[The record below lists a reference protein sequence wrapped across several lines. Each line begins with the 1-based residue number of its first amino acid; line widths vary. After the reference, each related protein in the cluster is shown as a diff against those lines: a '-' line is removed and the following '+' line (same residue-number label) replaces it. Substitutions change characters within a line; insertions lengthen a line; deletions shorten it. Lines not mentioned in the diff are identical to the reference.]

1 MKRAMLGCQDFLGQ
15 LDSEV
20 IGVVLVPRVF
30 LAKRA
35 RKGSQL
41 LVREEEIVYQESMVD
56 LDRREKEDT
65 RGTGGLLAMRLRV
78 HQDLLENQDQE
89 AKRDLMD
96 YLEFQENKD
105 FQA

>member
-1 MKRAMLGCQDFLGQ
+1 
-15 LDSEV
+15 
-20 IGVVLVPRVF
+20 
-30 LAKRA
+30 
-35 RKGSQL
+35 
-41 LVREEEIVYQESMVD
+41 MVD